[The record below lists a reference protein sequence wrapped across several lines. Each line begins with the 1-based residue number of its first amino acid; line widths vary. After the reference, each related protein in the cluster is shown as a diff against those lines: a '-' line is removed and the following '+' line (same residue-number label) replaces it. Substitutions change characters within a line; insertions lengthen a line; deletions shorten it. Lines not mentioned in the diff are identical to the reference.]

1 MMRDCVTVYVK
12 LSLLDASD
20 IVMACNRVAFLD
32 GIDGDVRMNLV
43 RLANE
48 VKSISDKAVF
58 DFYHDSHI

>member
-1 MMRDCVTVYVK
+1 MMRDCVTVCVK
-12 LSLLDASD
+12 LSLRDASD

-48 VKSISDKAVF
+48 VKCISDKAVF

>member
-1 MMRDCVTVYVK
+1 MMRDCVTVCVK
-12 LSLLDASD
+12 LSLRDASD

-43 RLANE
+43 RIAKE
-48 VKSISDKAVF
+48 VEYISDKAVF

>member
-1 MMRDCVTVYVK
+1 MMRDCVTVCVK
-12 LSLLDASD
+12 LSLRDASD

-48 VKSISDKAVF
+48 LKGLSDKAVF
-58 DFYHDSHI
+58 GFYHDSHI